1 LNIWSAVYTGNRAA
15 TLSLALLFSIMS
27 LRRRLLNN
35 VQTVVAKKDFMMD
48 SIEIENST
56 HVLIQPKRRLFLRRS
71 ITGVAAAASVG
82 LLAACGSQT
91 TTTGSTTTTG
101 NTPTAT
107 TAPMGL
113 ALPALSDTKSAFTEI
128 MNDETAHVTFLKGA
142 LQKAGVPVRPKPTF
156 KGLMQAD
163 LDSFAK
169 LSQVFEN
176 VGVGAYLMAAPAIT
190 TKAYLAAAGSI
201 LTIEARHAGFLDVLL
216 GKPVS
221 DNGPFD
227 KPIMQADIVKDVSPF
242 IDSLNGGQ
250 DPSASLKNDGDI
262 LNFALLLEYLEAEF
276 YSTNVPTL
284 FK

>member
-1 LNIWSAVYTGNRAA
+1 
-15 TLSLALLFSIMS
+15 
-27 LRRRLLNN
+27 
-35 VQTVVAKKDFMMD
+35 MD
-48 SIEIENST
+48 SIETENTTS
-56 HVLIQPKRRLFLRRS
+56 VLIQPKRRLFLRRS
-71 ITGVAAAASVG
+71 VAGVAAAASVG

-91 TTTGSTTTTG
+91 TTTGSTHTTTTS
-101 NTPTAT
+101 NTPTST
-107 TAPMGL
+107 TAPVVL
-113 ALPALSDTKSAFTEI
+113 ALPELSDTKSAFTEI
-128 MNDETAHVTFLKGA
+128 MNDETAHVTFLQGA
-142 LQKAGVPVRPKPTF
+142 LRKAGVPVRPKPTF
-156 KGLMQAD
+156 KGLAQAD
-163 LDSFAK
+163 LNSFAS

-190 TKAYLAAAGSI
+190 AKAYLAAAGSI

-221 DNGPFD
+221 ANGAFD

-250 DPSASLKNDGDI
+250 DPSASLKNDADI

-276 YSTNVPTL
+276 YTTNVPTL

>member
-1 LNIWSAVYTGNRAA
+1 
-15 TLSLALLFSIMS
+15 
-27 LRRRLLNN
+27 
-35 VQTVVAKKDFMMD
+35 MD
-48 SIEIENST
+48 SIENENAT
-56 HVLIQPKRRLFLRRS
+56 HILIQPQRRLFLRRS

-91 TTTGSTTTTG
+91 TTTGSTTTG

-107 TAPMGL
+107 NTPVGL

-128 MNDETAHVTFLKGA
+128 MNDETAHVAFLKSA

-156 KGLMQAD
+156 KGLVQAD
-163 LDSFAK
+163 LNSFAK

-190 TKAYLAAAGSI
+190 AKAYLAAAGSI

-221 DNGPFD
+221 DNGAFD

-242 IDSLNGGQ
+242 IASLNGGQ